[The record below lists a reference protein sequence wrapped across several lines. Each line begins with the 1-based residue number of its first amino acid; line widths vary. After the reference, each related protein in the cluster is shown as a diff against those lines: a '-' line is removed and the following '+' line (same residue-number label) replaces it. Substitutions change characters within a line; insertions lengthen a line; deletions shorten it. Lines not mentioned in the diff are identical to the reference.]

1 MAMSAGAR
9 TGSYRIASLPLG
21 TWPEIETGRVR
32 YVRTRARE
40 AGDELRPAYR
50 LISRRSQSLP
60 AAAHL
65 GGSGQAAWLESS
77 VSRPGPSREGNAV
90 MAPCRRPG
98 TCRRHGSPRRPRGVT
113 GDHGACARA
122 ATLDRARGR
131 VHPGTTGRRAQALRA
146 IAPRGHGPRPAHA
159 RVTVG
164 RARPRVAVE
173 NERARRPLT
182 RPASTV
188 APAVTAG
195 SNDRPAGRSPE
206 ISMSDRCP
214 RDHDPSL

>member
-40 AGDELRPAYR
+40 AGDELRLAYR

-65 GGSGQAAWLESS
+65 GGSGRAAWLEPS

-90 MAPCRRPG
+90 MTPCRRPG

-113 GDHGACARA
+113 GDRGACARA

-131 VHPGTTGRRAQALRA
+131 VHPGTTGRRAQG
-146 IAPRGHGPRPAHA
+146 APGDSA
-159 RVTVG
+159 
-164 RARPRVAVE
+164 ARPRATASP
-173 NERARRPLT
+173 RAGDRR
-182 RPASTV
+182 
-188 APAVTAG
+188 
-195 SNDRPAGRSPE
+195 
-206 ISMSDRCP
+206 
-214 RDHDPSL
+214 